1 MQIIVFTLTVIF
13 IIGQGK
19 KTMSQQVYFLWLHC
33 RHVPEHERIVALR
46 GSVIDYTYN
55 NGSGASVLL
64 IMDRLKWDLYAAI
77 ERKLPWLG
85 R

>member
-1 MQIIVFTLTVIF
+1 M
-13 IIGQGK
+13 
-19 KTMSQQVYFLWLHC
+19 
-33 RHVPEHERIVALR
+33 PEHERIVALR